1 MEIKKEVQKMK
12 MKKAAAAVMAAV
24 MSLSMATAVSAEQAP
39 PQAEAGME
47 EIQPY
52 FTIIQRIGSGLSLGS
67 TTASI
72 LVEGYG
78 QSGCASIHIY
88 YAMQYKEGGS
98 WHTWYS
104 NSRTFYP
111 NGSYTDS
118 GIAYPKGKEAWR
130 LEVVAKA
137 TSTTGRT
144 ETATDYKYV

>member
-1 MEIKKEVQKMK
+1 MK
-12 MKKAAAAVMAAV
+12 MKKVAAGLMAAV

-39 PQAEAGME
+39 PQAEAGMV

-52 FTIIQRIGSGLSLGS
+52 FTIIRSIESNLVLGS

-72 LVEGYG
+72 MVGGYG
-78 QSGCASIHIY
+78 QSNCASIHIY

-98 WHTWYS
+98 WRTWYS

-111 NGSYTDS
+111 EGSYTDS

-137 TSTTGRT
+137 TSTYGST
-144 ETATDYKYV
+144 ETATKYYYA

>member
-1 MEIKKEVQKMK
+1 MK
-12 MKKAAAAVMAAV
+12 MKKVAAVVMAAV

-39 PQAEAGME
+39 PQAEAGLG

-52 FTIIQRIGSGLSLGS
+52 FTIIRSIESNLVLGS

-72 LVEGYG
+72 MVGGYG
-78 QSGCASIHIY
+78 QSNCVSIHIY

-130 LEVVAKA
+130 LEAVAKA
-137 TSTTGRT
+137 TSTNGST
-144 ETATDYKYV
+144 ETATKYYYA

>member
-1 MEIKKEVQKMK
+1 MK
-12 MKKAAAAVMAAV
+12 MKKVAAVVMAAV

-39 PQAEAGME
+39 PQAEAGLG

-52 FTIIQRIGSGLSLGS
+52 FTIIRSIESNLVLGS

-72 LVEGYG
+72 MVGGYG
-78 QSGCASIHIY
+78 QSNCASIHIY

-130 LEVVAKA
+130 LEAVAKA
-137 TSTTGRT
+137 TSTYGST
-144 ETATDYKYV
+144 ETATKYYYA